1 MKKIRKKMGNKLM
14 CIVAMLV
21 AFTAMFTIFLVQ
33 KNQSESM
40 AASSFYF
47 TDYAGNQQQSGGQ
60 FTMHE
65 SKSTF
70 QVLSSDPNINI
81 KRCEWTTLKNTAV
94 DIIGAN
100 KSGTTSTILKDGSQ
114 IELSALAQDSVNIT
128 CKVYVGDS
136 STPIET
142 LNITINV
149 GAVIDESLT
158 GATNVTMEK
167 VLSKDTRKSI
177 VMNYT
182 SDADGKNPTTKLE
195 IGGDSTKP
203 KPGESNNKLCMM
215 FKSAT
220 DVKWS
225 SDNSG
230 VVSVS
235 DNNKFI
241 VATGAGK
248 TTLRATD
255 GTDNWDIE
263 VYVKPEIKDE
273 RGNLLT
279 NGHNASGSNDNY
291 NSAPTTA
298 VSDGAI
304 LSVSV
309 SDGHRPE
316 IGIGQKIDWLIQKED
331 VNGNY
336 VPIKDSLGYEN
347 PEYKSEAN
355 LIYLNNTTT
364 YKVDCKAGEYLVQFF
379 VKGTYEKGGT
389 ALSPLVCGAV
399 NLITTVASSFSDKPN
414 VSINIGGSY
423 NLSEALNMP
432 ISMLRKYFTATV
444 EPDGVSTKLVDL
456 ITNDSEW
463 LVNARQLGTA
473 TVYVEKNKPSEI
485 IPGVPNNINKIKII
499 LHIVD
504 TYTLNVTET
513 TMAVGATLDLHG
525 VIGSGA
531 VATSSQFA
539 WSVSDTAYLQL
550 NSEDG
555 QYVKVT
561 AKKSTAV
568 NEYQTVTSK
577 WTDND
582 GVTRVAV
589 CRIIITTSESNF
601 KINPSEL
608 KIESGKT
615 ETLTTTLTGTQNIE
629 WLSSDPTI
637 ASVVPQAGNVSASVT
652 AQKKTGDVVITAYN
666 SDNKTYATCK
676 VTVVSPVT
684 ALSID
689 KGNAYTVALASQF
702 VFMKAVY
709 QPTNATEIDMVWT
722 STNEKVAKVDNNG
735 TVTLLQKGETT
746 IQVKPQYNPNA
757 LMATCIL
764 TVTDKVMTSITADV
778 TNLNMIRGETHQSTA
793 KYLPVDAT
801 ETNMTWTSLNTKV
814 AKVSKDGLITAVGVG
829 STSIV
834 VSANVA
840 YDTTSNPNKFAQAVI
855 TVNVRNKLNAI
866 KFASTPIYIAMGN
879 SQKIDVI
886 FNPENDI
893 NKNITWSI
901 SDTSIAKVS
910 KDGVLTGVSEGI
922 ASLNVIS
929 EDLGG
934 AGISTTV
941 YVTPKPVYATNFVI
955 SPDKQTIHVGELLTL
970 ETNFSPK
977 GVTEKNLEWS
987 SSDEKIAKVDE
998 KGQVTAVAV
1007 GEAVITAV
1015 YSDAPNG
1022 KPITKTCTLT
1032 VEPPIVYATDFSVS
1046 PATKNIMV
1054 GQKFSIT
1061 SEFTPKD
1068 TTNQNVIYQSLDEG
1082 VITVDSKGV
1091 VKGVGA
1097 GDAIVQ
1103 CQTEDGGFIGTC
1115 AVHVDNAI
1123 KFSLSPSTREI
1134 AVGNSFTPAKVT
1146 KPANATKTATWKTS
1160 NISIAK
1166 VSSTG
1171 KITGR
1176 KIGNCTITCTL
1187 SYYNQSAKCIVKV
1200 RKLNSKVSFKN
1211 SSIRI
1216 GVGQTYRM
1224 KPTVWSNA
1232 SKTPSLSWRTSNKR
1246 ILTVSSSGKI
1256 KGKKVGIAKITAITR
1271 DRIHA
1276 KAVCRVRVI
1285 RRATSIALNTDY
1297 TVIYVGRSKKLTVR
1311 YRPSGTTVK
1320 KVKWKSGDSGIARVT
1335 ASGHVRGIAEG
1346 NTYITATTV
1355 DGSNKRAKCY
1365 VKVLE
1370 PVPATSIV
1378 VAQSDMTVK
1387 RGDKAKISY
1396 TVLPNDTSDG
1406 LKFSSDNKRVATVNK
1421 KGVIHAVGTGTAKIT
1436 ILATSGV
1443 TSTVNVNVVALNK
1456 TSLNMRQY
1464 DTETLMVFGS
1474 TASVTWY
1481 SSNSRVATVSNGLVT
1496 GKGKGTAY
1504 IYAYINGCKLA
1515 CKVTITSVNS

>member
-33 KNQSESM
+33 KNQSESL
-40 AASSFYF
+40 AAASFYF
-47 TDYAGNQQQSGGQ
+47 TDYAGNQQQTGGQ

-65 SKSTF
+65 TNSQF
-70 QVLSSDPNINI
+70 QVLPSDTSVSITRTVWHTPNRNIVEFSGVSSNDYDSTDRYVNMV
-81 KRCEWTTLKNTAV
+81 A
-94 DIIGAN
+94 
-100 KSGTTSTILKDGSQ
+100 KSKGEVS
-114 IELSALAQDSVNIT
+114 IT
-128 CKVYVGDS
+128 CEVYVDNQ
-136 STPIET
+136 STTAALLSIR
-142 LNITINV
+142 IRV
-149 GAVIDESLT
+149 DAVIEESLS
-158 GATNVTMEK
+158 GVKNVTMGK

-177 VMNYT
+177 VMNYV
-182 SDADGKNPTTKLE
+182 SKDDKPVTKLP
-195 IGGDSTKP
+195 IGGDSTKLSS
-203 KPGESNNKLCMM
+203 GAAINSLSMM
-215 FKSAT
+215 FMDAKDA
-220 DVKWS
+220 DWS
-225 SDNSG
+225 SDNTG
-230 VVSVS
+230 VV
-235 DNNKFI
+235 DI
-241 VATGAGK
+241 VDENGTKYIYAIGVGK
-248 TTLRATD
+248 TTLRATAKD
-255 GTDNWDIE
+255 TSGGEWSID

-273 RGNLLT
+273 RGKILT
-279 NGHNASGSNDNY
+279 NGEMGNSSDYSGAPPASVENGDILV
-291 NSAPTTA
+291 
-298 VSDGAI
+298 VSENEGN
-304 LSVSV
+304 
-309 SDGHRPE
+309 RPD
-316 IGIGQKIDWLIQKED
+316 IAIGQKLDWAIMKQVGTD
-331 VNGNY
+331 Y
-336 VPIKDSLGYEN
+336 VTIKDSLNYED
-347 PEYKSEAN
+347 PDYKGEAN
-355 LIYLNNTTT
+355 LVYINNTTT
-364 YKVDCKAGEYLVQFF
+364 YKVDCKAGVYLVQFY

-389 ALSPLVCGAV
+389 ALSANVCGAV
-399 NLITTVASSFSDKPN
+399 NLKTTVASLFSDKPN

-432 ISMLRKYFTATV
+432 ISMLQQYFTARIG
-444 EPDGVSTKLVDL
+444 DGTTLVDL
-456 ITNDSEW
+456 ITNNNEW
-463 LVNARQLGTA
+463 VVNAKQLGTA
-473 TVYVEKNKPSEI
+473 TVFIKKNNSGES
-485 IPGVPNNINKIKII
+485 IPGVPNDIDEIKIT

-504 TYTLNVTET
+504 TYTLNVTEV

-531 VATSSQFA
+531 VAMSSQFT

-550 NSEDG
+550 NSEEG

-568 NEYQTVTSK
+568 NTYQTVTSK

-709 QPTNATEIDMVWT
+709 QPANATEIDMVWT
-722 STNEKVAKVDNNG
+722 STNTKVATVDNNG

-764 TVTDKVMTSITADV
+764 TVTDKVMTSIKADV
-778 TNLNMIRGETHQSTA
+778 TTLNMIRGETHQSTA

-855 TVNVRNKLNAI
+855 TVNVRNKLNSI

-977 GVTEKNLEWS
+977 GVTETNLEWS

-1187 SYYNQSAKCIVKV
+1187 SYYNQSAKCRVKV